1 MKKGK
6 IITIII
12 ASLLVVSVLF
22 NVYNI
27 LYGKIFSITSDQYS
41 MTKDSSDVEYGGLYE
56 SDSNNGIA
64 NTEMLIINSNITI
77 KADNNGN
84 IDTLIRAYVKDNNG
98 KIINSYDYLTSQDY
112 KVYTLE
118 VKIPQDLYNDFM
130 EYLKQQGE
138 VVNLY
143 ENSYDVANQYNDN
156 QLRITLYENKLAR
169 LYELL
174 DQSADMSDLI
184 TIENAIS
191 DTIYQIE
198 SLKSTQ
204 GDLEYNN
211 EYASVSITINPIIK
225 ETVEASGLDG
235 IFGDAFT
242 SSINGFILFI
252 TWFIKIIFYI
262 IPYTIIVVMG
272 YVVYRKIKKNKQ
284 NKVQK

>member
-27 LYGKIFSITSDQYS
+27 IYGNIFNKPSDQYS
-41 MTKDSSDVEYGGLYE
+41 LTSNSYDRTEYGGLYE
-56 SDSNNGIA
+56 TDTSKTADNN
-64 NTEMLIINSNITI
+64 EMLIINSNITI
-77 KADNNGN
+77 KAEDNGN
-84 IDTLIRAYVKDNNG
+84 IDKLIRAYVKDNNG
-98 KIINSYDYLTSQDY
+98 KIVNSYDYLTSEDY

-156 QLRITLYENKLAR
+156 QLRITMYENKLTR

-198 SLKSTQ
+198 SLKRTQ

-211 EYASVSITINPIIK
+211 EFASVSITINPIIK

-252 TWFIKIIFYI
+252 TWMIKIIFFI
-262 IPYTIIVVMG
+262 LPYTLICGLG
-272 YVVYRKIKKNKQ
+272 YVAYRMIRKNKKNE
-284 NKVQK
+284 QK